1 MKAWRKEKENLSW
14 VEEDQI
20 REQAKQTYV
29 GPWDLMGCTLQ
40 VLMELADVIVKSL
53 YQSLNDSDDLDSHL
67 KTQKI
72 SLLYSKRT

>member
-1 MKAWRKEKENLSW
+1 MKAWRKENLSW

-20 REQAKQTYV
+20 REQAKQMYI

-53 YQSLNDSDDLDSHL
+53 NSL
-67 KTQKI
+67 
-72 SLLYSKRT
+72 